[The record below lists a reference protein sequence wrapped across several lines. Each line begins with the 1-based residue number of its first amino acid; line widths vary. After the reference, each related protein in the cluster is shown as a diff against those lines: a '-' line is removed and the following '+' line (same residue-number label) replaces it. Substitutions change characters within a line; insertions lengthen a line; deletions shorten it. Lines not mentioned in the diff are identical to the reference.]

1 MEPHALLGQLAD
13 GTVTYGYILVLAA
26 SSSSLAAEKCVLTR
40 TFPPVSLCSWRFDVL
55 CLLIASSSLS
65 HFSFLSFSPGAS
77 VSSVHCSEWAT
88 LFPSSMRASAPS
100 FSTIA
105 IIDTCSFHNC
115 LANLIASAVERIAD
129 KVAMRERENGS
140 SQAPVRIQYIDC
152 PQFCNSPVLVVSVW
166 VPPAAAAAMSISSRQ
181 LVSLHSDPSDILQ
194 QTASESEW
202 VLAYVCV
209 CVYANASTNL
219 SNVCPQTS
227 CPHLPFAVSLSVSF
241 PPSLS
246 RCWLSCLCD
255 NASSRFLFALWSPL
269 RLYFLCSA
277 PMLSLSIFGLLFLF
291 FSSFLLACR
300 HICAIDLPCHYQ

>member
-100 FSTIA
+100 FFTIV

-140 SQAPVRIQYIDC
+140 SQAQVRIQYIDC

-241 PPSLS
+241 PSSLS

-277 PMLSLSIFGLLFLF
+277 PMLSLYLWLAFSILLF
-291 FSSFLLACR
+291 FLLACR